1 MFDCTPTLRRL
12 AAVGTAVAAMASVA
26 PLATAAYHPPV
37 PASHSQ
43 ATSPR
48 PGEGLSGD
56 DRAWLSDRPAP
67 SIPGEG
73 LTGADRSWLVPTTGG
88 GGPAALPSD
97 GFDWTDAGIGAG
109 TVVAAL
115 FFVTGSAV
123 VIRRRYSPA
132 H

>member
-1 MFDCTPTLRRL
+1 MFDCTPTLPRL
-12 AAVGTAVAAMASVA
+12 AAVGTAVAAMASAA
-26 PLATAAYHPPV
+26 PLAAAADQSPV

-43 ATSPR
+43 ATSPQL
-48 PGEGLSGD
+48 GEGLTGD
-56 DRAWLSDRPAP
+56 DRVWLKPQPAP
-67 SIPGEG
+67 RHLGEG
-73 LTGADRSWLVPTTGG
+73 LTGADRSWLIHTTGG
-88 GGPAALPSD
+88 GQVALRSD

-132 H
+132 Q